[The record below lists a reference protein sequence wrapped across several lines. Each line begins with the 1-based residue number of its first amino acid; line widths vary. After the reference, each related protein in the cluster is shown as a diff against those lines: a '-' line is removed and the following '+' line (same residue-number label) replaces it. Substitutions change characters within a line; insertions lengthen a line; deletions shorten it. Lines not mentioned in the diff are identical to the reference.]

1 MSTLERN
8 VFGLTERDMST
19 IEGIFEKYT
28 EIRTVFIFG
37 SRAKGNFRLGS
48 DIDLAVMDTNLAP
61 ETISRLTHDFGDS
74 SLPYFVDVV
83 HFPSL
88 TEQSLREHI
97 ERVGRLFYQQTT
109 FAA

>member
-1 MSTLERN
+1 MWSSLRPPRCFELCSYRY
-8 VFGLTERDMST
+8 FL
-19 IEGIFEKYT
+19 IFA
-28 EIRTVFIFG
+28 ILVPHTV
-37 SRAKGNFRLGS
+37 SLMESKDKGNFRLGS
-48 DIDLAVMDTNLAP
+48 DIDLAVMDTNVAP

-97 ERVGRLFYQQTT
+97 ERAGRLFYQQTT